1 MKVDPA
7 TLDVIAPSF
16 KRRWSGVSSTVIRL
30 VPLQAREIAIAST
43 GPRLPEDVPR
53 VTMGRLL
60 TMSRHGPHG
69 ARVWHARRNIEML
82 AGLVLRNVLRKRLKL
97 MFTSAAQREH
107 SGWSRW
113 LIRHMDRVVATSAR
127 SGSYLKV
134 PYTVQHH
141 GIDTAAFAPPTDRAA
156 LRKRLGLDADAVILG
171 CFGRQRP
178 QKGTD
183 LFVDAMIALLPSR
196 PGHQAIIMGGITAQ
210 FEGFVRAQKDKV
222 AAAGLQDRILFL
234 PEDQGFSIAP
244 WFQAIDL
251 YVAPQR
257 HEGFGLT
264 PLESMACG
272 TPVVATTAGAFEELV
287 VHEGTG
293 LVVPVEDAPALQ
305 AAIARALDKPDE
317 RQAWGAAG
325 PAHVAAHF
333 RLEDEAAALVAIY
346 RELLG
351 VG

>member
-1 MKVDPA
+1 MTADPA

-16 KRRWSGVSSTVIRL
+16 KHRWSGVSSTVIRL
-30 VPLQAREIAIAST
+30 VPIQAREIAIAAC
-43 GPRLPEDVPR
+43 GPRLPEDVPQIR
-53 VTMGRLL
+53 LSQLL
-60 TMSRHGPHG
+60 TLPRSGPHG
-69 ARVWHARRNIEML
+69 ARVFHARRNIEML
-82 AGLVLRNVLRKRLKL
+82 AGLALKHVLRKRLKL

-107 SGWSRW
+107 SRWSRI
-113 LIRHMDRVVATSAR
+113 LIRRMDRIVATSVR

-134 PYTVQHH
+134 PHSVQHH
-141 GIDTAAFAPPTDRAA
+141 GIDTSSFAPPEDRAA
-156 LRKRLGLDADAVILG
+156 LRSRLGLDPDAVILG

-196 PGHQAIIMGGITAQ
+196 PGHQAIIMGGVTPQ
-210 FEGFVRAQKDKV
+210 FEGFQRKQKAKV

-234 PEDQGFSIAP
+234 PEDQSFSIAP

-251 YVAPQR
+251 YIAPQR

-264 PLESMACG
+264 PIESMACG

-293 LVVPVEDAPALQ
+293 LIVPVNDPQALQ
-305 AAIARALDKPDE
+305 DAIARALDNPEE
-317 RQAWGAAG
+317 RRAWAAAG

-333 RLEDEAAALVAIY
+333 RIEDEAAALNAIY

-351 VG
+351 L